1 MTIPSELHYSKDHEW
16 LRSTGDECVIGIT
29 AHAQDSLGDIVFV
42 ELPEMGRELAA
53 GETLGVVESVKAVS
67 DIFSP
72 VAGTVV
78 AINEA
83 LNDEPE
89 AINQD
94 PYEKGWIIK
103 IKLTDPASIETM
115 LDAAA
120 YEKLL
125 AEEAE

>member
-1 MTIPSELHYSKDHEW
+1 MTIPSDLHYSKDHEW